1 MDAGVSTAL
10 VHYHFATREA
20 LLAEALEHSF
30 EIAGDTRTLDTGE
43 GPAVQRLRDMIEQCL
58 PLPGAQERD
67 WVLWVELWLRAVRHP
82 ELRPTAAKLY
92 ARMHDWFVEAIES
105 GDFAPCDAHR
115 VADRMLALLDGL
127 GAARAARRSR
137 DADRAGARGGVG
149 RTRAGARC
157 CVPRAPRVGFLNR
170 GSENH
175 MSPRPSTAHLRRPA
189 ILTAAAE
196 VISERGVS
204 NTRISDVAERAGTSA
219 PGVLYWFPT
228 KDELLAEAL
237 QFSDDRF
244 YVGLTDE
251 LARLGTAA
259 ERLGRLIE
267 LWPAEGDGETTLW
280 MELWVRALRDPQLAR
295 TRERLDR
302 RWREAI
308 ADIVR
313 DGQADGEFG
322 DADADD
328 VALFLSAL
336 MDGFAIQLALGDPAV
351 TADDR
356 QAALP
361 GAGRGAPAMRAI
373 THGA

>member
-1 MDAGVSTAL
+1 
-10 VHYHFATREA
+10 
-20 LLAEALEHSF
+20 
-30 EIAGDTRTLDTGE
+30 
-43 GPAVQRLRDMIEQCL
+43 
-58 PLPGAQERD
+58 
-67 WVLWVELWLRAVRHP
+67 
-82 ELRPTAAKLY
+82 
-92 ARMHDWFVEAIES
+92 
-105 GDFAPCDAHR
+105 
-115 VADRMLALLDGL
+115 
-127 GAARAARRSR
+127 
-137 DADRAGARGGVG
+137 
-149 RTRAGARC
+149 
-157 CVPRAPRVGFLNR
+157 
-170 GSENH
+170 

-259 ERLGRLIE
+259 QRLGRLIE

-280 MELWVRALRDPQLAR
+280 MELWVRALRDPQLAK

-308 ADIVR
+308 AGIVR

-351 TADDR
+351 TADTVKR
-356 QAALP
+356 HCLAL
-361 GAGRGAPAMRAI
+361 AEARLR
-373 THGA
+373 

>member
-1 MDAGVSTAL
+1 
-10 VHYHFATREA
+10 
-20 LLAEALEHSF
+20 
-30 EIAGDTRTLDTGE
+30 
-43 GPAVQRLRDMIEQCL
+43 
-58 PLPGAQERD
+58 
-67 WVLWVELWLRAVRHP
+67 
-82 ELRPTAAKLY
+82 
-92 ARMHDWFVEAIES
+92 
-105 GDFAPCDAHR
+105 
-115 VADRMLALLDGL
+115 
-127 GAARAARRSR
+127 
-137 DADRAGARGGVG
+137 
-149 RTRAGARC
+149 
-157 CVPRAPRVGFLNR
+157 
-170 GSENH
+170 
-175 MSPRPSTAHLRRPA
+175 MSPRPSNAHLRRPA

-244 YVGLTDE
+244 YAGLTEE
-251 LARLGTAA
+251 LATLGSAG

-267 LWPAEGDGETTLW
+267 LWPAEGDAETTLW
-280 MELWVRALRDPQLAR
+280 MELWVRALRDPQLAK

-351 TADDR
+351 TADTVKR
-356 QAALP
+356 HCLAL
-361 GAGRGAPAMRAI
+361 AEARLR
-373 THGA
+373 

>member
-1 MDAGVSTAL
+1 
-10 VHYHFATREA
+10 
-20 LLAEALEHSF
+20 
-30 EIAGDTRTLDTGE
+30 
-43 GPAVQRLRDMIEQCL
+43 
-58 PLPGAQERD
+58 
-67 WVLWVELWLRAVRHP
+67 
-82 ELRPTAAKLY
+82 
-92 ARMHDWFVEAIES
+92 
-105 GDFAPCDAHR
+105 
-115 VADRMLALLDGL
+115 
-127 GAARAARRSR
+127 
-137 DADRAGARGGVG
+137 
-149 RTRAGARC
+149 
-157 CVPRAPRVGFLNR
+157 
-170 GSENH
+170 

-244 YVGLTDE
+244 YAGLTDE

-302 RWREAI
+302 RWRAAI

-313 DGQADGEFG
+313 DGQANGEFG

-336 MDGFAIQLALGDPAV
+336 MDGFAIQLALGDAAV
-351 TADDR
+351 TADTVKR
-356 QAALP
+356 HCLELAEARL
-361 GAGRGAPAMRAI
+361 R
-373 THGA
+373 